1 MSDVL
6 KPVIGSNT
14 IKNGSMVVYQT
25 KGQTSISSTY
35 KRDPDLNSFV
45 PSGTLHTRLDTR
57 FDDVRYYSGDTA
69 N

>member
-6 KPVIGSNT
+6 KPVITSNA
-14 IKNGSMVVYQT
+14 IKNGAMVTYQNKT
-25 KGQTSISSTY
+25 GEYSR
-35 KRDPDLNSFV
+35 RDPDVNQFV
-45 PSGTLHTRLDTR
+45 PSGTMFTRLDTR

>member
-6 KPVIGSNT
+6 QPVIGSTT
-14 IKNGSMVVYQT
+14 IKNGSMVVYQANT
-25 KGQTSISSTY
+25 GSTS
-35 KRDPDLNSFV
+35 KRDPDVNSFI
-45 PSGTLHTRLDTR
+45 PSGTMYTRLDTR

>member
-6 KPVIGSNT
+6 QPIIGSNS
-14 IKNGSMVVYQT
+14 IKNGSMVTYQSKT
-25 KGQTSISSTY
+25 GENRT
-35 KRDPDLNSFV
+35 RDPDVNSFI

-57 FDDVRYYSGDTA
+57 FDDVRYYTGDSP

>member
-6 KPVIGSNT
+6 QPVIGSNT
-14 IKNGSMVVYQT
+14 IKNGSMVVYQANT
-25 KGQTSISSTY
+25 GSIS
-35 KRDPDLNSFV
+35 KRDPDVNSFI
-45 PSGTLHTRLDTR
+45 PSGTMYTRLDER

>member
-6 KPVIGSNT
+6 QPVIGSNT
-14 IKNGSMVVYQT
+14 IKNGSMVVYQANT
-25 KGQTSISSTY
+25 GSIS
-35 KRDPDLNSFV
+35 KRDPDVNSFI
-45 PSGTLHTRLDTR
+45 PSGTMYTRLDTR